1 MTNKEAKEYL
11 QPIAD
16 NAQLTGYSAALRKA
30 IWALEEVDRLEAE
43 LKKRDGRDKLRGI
56 FAKKQGQII
65 RQLMRDLKDSGRKD
79 LCDFCT
85 HSTAPLPC
93 TEENFI
99 CDECTNEACAC
110 RECRD
115 FDKWKWRGV
124 VKNA

>member
-1 MTNKEAKEYL
+1 MNNKEAKEYL

-43 LKKRDGRDKLRGI
+43 LKKRDARDKLRGI

-65 RQLMRDLKDSGRKD
+65 RQLMRDLKDSWGKD
-79 LCDFCT
+79 LCDFCA
-85 HSTAPLPC
+85 HGTAPLPC
-93 TEENFI
+93 AEENFF
-99 CDECTNEACAC
+99 CDDCTNEACAC